1 MKQFLIKNHF
11 KIDGKFST
19 QRWLDPA
26 LKKSWIL
33 LRFVLRGWIRIR
45 SISDRNRNHY
55 NIIINARWEEPKQ
68 RPSINSNY
76 KLQRCPF
83 GILLVYNNLKPRYW
97 LHICI
102 HPLPRSHSQLLGINS
117 VKNIFMSKKKYFSLI
132 SSTYINKF
140 DIEKKIDMRA
150 NIMYRKEKIIW
161 IFDDLPYQYRCNHL
175 IHSSCPSLHL
185 KENYHRNGCFDYF
198 LVICNDRWKLSC
210 QAKPSTPLTIF

>member
-11 KIDGKFST
+11 RIDGKFST

-33 LRFVLRGWIRIR
+33 IRFVPRSWIRIR

-102 HPLPRSHSQLLGINS
+102 HPLPRSQSQLLGINS

-140 DIEKKIDMRA
+140 DIEKKNRHESQHNVQKRKNHM
-150 NIMYRKEKIIW
+150 NIWWFTLSIS
-161 IFDDLPYQYRCNHL
+161 LQ
-175 IHSSCPSLHL
+175 SSDSFIVSFSSS
-185 KENYHRNGCFDYF
+185 KRE
-198 LVICNDRWKLSC
+198 LS
-210 QAKPSTPLTIF
+210 